1 MSAALSMPATERSA
15 DFGLLVSL
23 SEALRGHCERGEWG
37 TAAEVELERRAVIE
51 RVFEVRPAASEL
63 PELVNVL
70 REVVRIN
77 DELLGLAEHRRRALA
92 GSRRLRPLP
101 QTRRNRRDH
110 RRASRQPARLPA
122 LL

>member
-92 GSRRLRPLP
+92 RDIDMAALGQEAAKAYGGMGVQGGSR
-101 QTRRNRRDH
+101 
-110 RRASRQPARLPA
+110 A
-122 LL
+122 